1 MNNRASG
8 KVVKPFDV
16 KPALLVPGPVRDDR
30 VDEAGDHDAVHDVGA
45 KVATFRQSSC
55 CKQSSNMLLLPIN
68 EEILMHKSSNV

>member
-1 MNNRASG
+1 MNNRASC

-30 VDEAGDHDAVHDVGA
+30 VDEAGYHDAVDDVGA

-55 CKQSSNMLLLPIN
+55 C
-68 EEILMHKSSNV
+68 

>member
-55 CKQSSNMLLLPIN
+55 CKQSSYMLLPIT